1 MELLQRPAI
10 RQFIKFGVVGFAS
23 FLIDFGLYALF
34 TRVFGVYYLTA
45 KVSSFCIA
53 AVNSY
58 LLNRAWTFRSRDPDR
73 LRQGLQFLV
82 VASIGAALNVTIM
95 YVLYGRLHLHDK
107 LAFVIATGIVMFW
120 NFLINRAWT
129 FRHRPE

>member
-10 RQFIKFGVVGFAS
+10 KQFIKFGVVGFAS

-34 TRVFGVYYLTA
+34 TRVFGVYYLVA

-73 LRQGLQFLV
+73 VRQGLQFLV
-82 VASIGAALNVTIM
+82 VASIGAGLNASIM
-95 YVLYGRLHLHDK
+95 YVLHGRLRIHD
-107 LAFVIATGIVMFW
+107 LVAFVIATVLVMFW